1 MAPRTSV
8 LVICEH
14 ELLGEGLAARL
25 HAMGIRATTA
35 RSRDTDAMTAALRS
49 HPEVVVVET
58 TDEECRI
65 QVEQLSPASRVVDV
79 TASIGRGYPTEA
91 MRFDVILEALRP
103 EPPVQTPV

>member
-1 MAPRTSV
+1 MTPQTSV

-25 HAMGIRATTA
+25 QAMGIHATTA
-35 RSRDTDAMTAALRS
+35 RSRDTDAMAAALRS

-58 TDEECRI
+58 TDDECRVR
-65 QVEQLSPASRVVDV
+65 VEQLSPTSRVVDV

-91 MRFDVILEALRP
+91 MRFDVILDALRP